1 MIVSVETYERMGNKS
16 RLEIILRFRKLKNNI
31 KRQNLSNSR
40 ISKAIITR
48 KVLLDHRLYFIIK
61 ETRMSR
67 SKSSSEINL

>member
-40 ISKAIITR
+40 ISKAIMTR